1 MEKKKLTRFII
12 IFAVIFVAL
21 IVGII
26 LTGMTKS
33 GGHEEI
39 GVVMKDSVLHE
50 RYKINLFGLIEVNP
64 AVISAFIVSGVL
76 IVFAI
81 IVRIFVI
88 PKFKV
93 IPGKFQM
100 LLEQAGFLIETEEN
114 GKIALEMTASS
125 EQGYYD
131 VILMDIQMPV
141 MDGYTAAKAIRSL
154 PDSSLAGIPIIAMT
168 ANAFQEDI
176 RKAGEVGMN
185 GHIAK
190 PLDIP
195 SMRVTLQHVLKDP
208 SR

>member
-1 MEKKKLTRFII
+1 MDKKKLTRFII

-26 LTGMTKS
+26 FTGMTKS

-64 AVISAFIVSGVL
+64 AMISAFIVSGVL

-88 PKFKV
+88 PKFKE

-100 LLEQAGFLIETEEN
+100 LLEQAVELFANMAKENSPHCSGFI
-114 GKIALEMTASS
+114 G
-125 EQGYYD
+125 GYIF
-131 VILMDIQMPV
+131 V
-141 MDGYTAAKAIRSL
+141 
-154 PDSSLAGIPIIAMT
+154 AGTYICI
-168 ANAFQEDI
+168 
-176 RKAGEVGMN
+176 G
-185 GHIAK
+185 
-190 PLDIP
+190 
-195 SMRVTLQHVLKDP
+195 TLFELFGL
-208 SR
+208 